1 MRDIHFYV
9 RRVFDRRQ
17 GSETS
22 LPAAVKRTACP
33 GPGLWRGFQSCSYGI
48 LNDTACPNPLNGGR
62 VYHRERRSATGFDY
76 VLHILQYCSL
86 YMISAC
92 CHRTRG
98 TPDIDCGAGYIHNT
112 TGSSCRME
120 LSIQLSFSLLLIM
133 VFGNKW
139 SPDGLAA
146 FLLLYHM

>member
-17 GSETS
+17 GSETP

-76 VLHILQYCSL
+76 VLHILQSCSL

-112 TGSSCRME
+112 TCIM
-120 LSIQLSFSLLLIM
+120 SIEWLKRVQIFVYQKPRKQRILGFLAETKSHSRT
-133 VFGNKW
+133 
-139 SPDGLAA
+139 GL
-146 FLLLYHM
+146 